1 VIPVSAFKKEFQ
13 FSSKFK
19 MKKTSLILSILL
31 IIGSTVFAQE
41 EASKP
46 HKQKIRAAILM
57 ANSHVPNSVNG
68 DKKIFLIPTWGFDV
82 DYFFHPKWS
91 VALQG
96 DVKVQS
102 FEVEDEGVLLE
113 RSFPVTIAGV
123 IHFHALR
130 HWSFFAGP
138 GYELEK
144 NENLFL
150 VKLGTEYSFEITE
163 DFEIALNLAYENKE
177 EVYNSWTFGV
187 SLNKKIWE
195 KK

>member
-1 VIPVSAFKKEFQ
+1 
-13 FSSKFK
+13 
-19 MKKTSLILSILL
+19 MKKTLLLLSILL

-41 EASKP
+41 EEFEP
-46 HKQKIRAAILM
+46 HKPKIRAAILM
-57 ANSHVPNSVNG
+57 ANSHVATSVNG
-68 DKKIFLIPTWGFDV
+68 ERKSILIPTWGFDV
-82 DYFFHPKWS
+82 DYFFHPRWS

-113 RSFPVTIAGV
+113 RSFPATIAGV
-123 IHFHALR
+123 LHFHALR

-150 VKLGTEYSFEITE
+150 IKLGTEYSFEITE
-163 DFEIALNLAYENKE
+163 DFEIALNLAFENKE
-177 EVYNSWTFGV
+177 EVYDSWTFGV
-187 SLNKKIWE
+187 AFNKKIWE

>member
-1 VIPVSAFKKEFQ
+1 
-13 FSSKFK
+13 
-19 MKKTSLILSILL
+19 MKKTILILLFIPIFINL
-31 IIGSTVFAQE
+31 GFAQE
-41 EASKP
+41 KESTIHKP
-46 HKQKIRAAILM
+46 KIRAAILM
-57 ANSHVPNSVNG
+57 ANSHVPNSFNG
-68 DKKIFLIPTWGFDV
+68 DKKTTLIPTWGLDL

-96 DVKVQS
+96 DMKVQS

-123 IHFHALR
+123 IHYHALR

-150 VKLGTEYSFEITE
+150 IKLGTEYSFEITE
-163 DFEIALNLAYENKE
+163 DFEIALNLAYENKQ
-177 EVYNSWTFGV
+177 EVYDSWTFGV
-187 SLNKKIWE
+187 AFNKKLWE

>member
-1 VIPVSAFKKEFQ
+1 
-13 FSSKFK
+13 
-19 MKKTSLILSILL
+19 MKKTLLILSILL
-31 IIGSTVFAQE
+31 ISGSYAFAQE
-41 EASKP
+41 EEFEP
-46 HKQKIRAAILM
+46 HKPKIRAAILM

-68 DKKIFLIPTWGFDV
+68 DKKTILLPTWGLDL
-82 DYFFHPKWS
+82 DYFFNKNWS

-96 DVKVQS
+96 DVKAQS

-123 IHFHALR
+123 IHFHAKR

-144 NENLFL
+144 NEDLFL
-150 VKLGTEYSFEITE
+150 IKLGTEYSFEITE
-163 DFEIALNLAYENKE
+163 DFEIALNLAYENKR
-177 EVYNSWTFGV
+177 EVYDSWTFGV
-187 SLNKKIWE
+187 AFNKKLWE